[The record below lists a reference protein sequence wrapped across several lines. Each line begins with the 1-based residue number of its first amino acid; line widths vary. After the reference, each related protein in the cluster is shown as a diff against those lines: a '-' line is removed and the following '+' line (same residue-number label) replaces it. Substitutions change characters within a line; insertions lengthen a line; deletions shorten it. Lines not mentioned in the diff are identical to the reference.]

1 MENLKYKPI
10 AITPH
15 FYQLGIPAFPA
26 FLSLGEVGMLIEGGT
41 GPTFPII
48 TSQIETL
55 GIDPGRIE
63 YVILTHTHADHI
75 GALPHLKRKWP
86 HIKLL
91 TSAPG
96 SKILNTREL
105 YNEFL
110 LVDLGIA
117 QLMKAKA
124 EFDEMP
130 AIPEDYRFEVDLIVK
145 GGDTIELGN
154 DITWEIIDTPGHSPC
169 HISLYEKKEATLALG
184 DAAGFYVPEEDVFW
198 PNYFLSLK
206 GYCESIRKLSNL
218 PAKRAALSHNAVIE
232 NDVRNFLERQ

>member
-1 MENLKYKPI
+1 MINIKHKPI

-41 GPTFPII
+41 GPTFQII
-48 TSQIETL
+48 TSQIDAL

-75 GALPHLKRKWP
+75 GALPHLKREWP
-86 HIKLL
+86 HLKLL
-91 TSAPG
+91 ASAPG
-96 SKILNTREL
+96 SKILNMREL

-124 EFDEMP
+124 ECDEMP
-130 AIPEDYRFEVDLIVK
+130 VIPEDYRFEVDLIVK
-145 GGDTIELGN
+145 GGDTIELG
-154 DITWEIIDTPGHSPC
+154 DGITWEIIDTPGHSPC
-169 HISLYEKKEATLALG
+169 HISLYEKEEATLVLG
-184 DAAGFYVPEEDVFW
+184 DAAGFYVPEEAF
-198 PNYFLSLK
+198 FL
-206 GYCESIRKLSNL
+206 
-218 PAKRAALSHNAVIE
+218 A
-232 NDVRNFLERQ
+232 